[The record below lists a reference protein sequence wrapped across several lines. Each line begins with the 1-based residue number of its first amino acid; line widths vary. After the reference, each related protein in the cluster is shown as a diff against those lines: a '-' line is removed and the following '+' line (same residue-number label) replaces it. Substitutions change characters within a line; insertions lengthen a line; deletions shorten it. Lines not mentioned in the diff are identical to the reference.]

1 MSNLTFGIVG
11 EFQAGKSTLIN
22 CLLGRLVASVGDG
35 TATTHTRVNYRY
47 SSKEYIE
54 IEDIFGNIHTIETI
68 PQLQSI
74 TDDFLSIL
82 GKTEHCNQQEK
93 YGIVSTRNN
102 WGESNDIPFE
112 NHIGSWFFIKELLI
126 EENDQFKIRINND
139 WTINYGAS
147 SNCEPAV
154 LGIEKTCFLVANGNN
169 ITLPDGLYDVYFE
182 INTKELYVVKS
193 GEQTILSSITVYLNN
208 PLLKG
213 TTIVDMPGYGYN
225 PQDNVVADTVLQHID
240 YAIVITTNL
249 KSIGGEDSRTYKII
263 SRLQQHNI
271 PYYLFLNCS
280 DTGHWTP
287 KSKFNINIYI
297 ASIDQLNFYMP
308 LLNNNGVP
316 IVNLLWYWYSLY
328 HTDPIFEDYKHL
340 LPKSIEEYKHE
351 SNFNAIEEIFSMDN
365 RAYLELKKEFKEELA
380 KLKEELCPIGTIQ
393 AFAFNRIPKG
403 WMVCDG
409 SKLDPNVHH
418 ELFNAIGTTFG
429 GDGENYFRLP
439 DLRGR
444 FIRGWNSN
452 GEIDKERKFGSY
464 QEDSLQNHSH
474 ELRCESRRTSYG
486 GSHKHNFYT
495 EFFYV
500 FGKGNTGVSY
510 INDGYTSTSSYTK
523 KSVCSEGDHS
533 HELPSM
539 EVGEVNGVGKPKVSN
554 ENRPNNC
561 ALLYCIKVDPFVE
574 GGIIPE
580 NDFILVNDQNDEPE
594 MPCNSELSYKEI
606 ISRL

>member
-68 PQLQSI
+68 PQLHSI
-74 TDDFLSIL
+74 TDDFLSLL
-82 GKTEHCNQQEK
+82 GKTEHCDQQEK

-102 WGESNDIPFE
+102 WGESSDIPFE

-139 WTINYGAS
+139 WTINYGAN
-147 SNCEPAV
+147 SNCETLV
-154 LGIEKTCFLVANGNN
+154 LGIEKICFLVDNGKN

-193 GEQTILSSITVYLNN
+193 GEQTILSSINVYLNN
-208 PLLKG
+208 PLLKR

-225 PQDNVVADTVLQHID
+225 SQDNVVADTVLQHID

-328 HTDPIFEDYKHL
+328 PTDPIFEDYKHL

-351 SNFNAIEEIFSMDN
+351 SNFKTIEEIFGMDN

-393 AFAFNRIPKG
+393 AFAFNRIPLG

-409 SKLDPNVHH
+409 RFLNSSEYH
-418 ELFNAIGTTFG
+418 ELYVAIGDTFG
-429 GDGENYFRLP
+429 RVGNDMFKIP

-444 FIRGWNSN
+444 FIRGWSN
-452 GEIDKERKFGSY
+452 KGNIDKFRSFGSY
-464 QEDSLQNHSH
+464 QEHAIQKHAHSATYAKDETDERGEH
-474 ELRCESRRTSYG
+474 KHTVKHVNTSYG
-486 GSHKHNFYT
+486 YGGWTSSTYYMREITGSDWLNSDVKGVDATLGSGKHSHK
-495 EFFYV
+495 
-500 FGKGNTGVSY
+500 
-510 INDGYTSTSSYTK
+510 
-523 KSVCSEGDHS
+523 
-533 HELPSM
+533 L
-539 EVGEVNGVGKPKVSN
+539 PKVNIEDVKSISQVQVN
-554 ENRPNNC
+554 SADETRPDNC
-561 ALLYCIKVDPFVE
+561 ALLYCIKV
-574 GGIIPE
+574 
-580 NDFILVNDQNDEPE
+580 Q
-594 MPCNSELSYKEI
+594 
-606 ISRL
+606 